1 MENGPLTID
10 LSESQKNLSK
20 LIEINKDGQISKK
33 VNPTTI
39 VGYGVNLDNIKKE
52 INIAIDDADRSG
64 HFGVFGTTRVGKTRL
79 IETIVEQDIKKGYN
93 VAIFDPK
100 GDLDLMNR
108 VIQAAA
114 ESGRLYDLMLLTT
127 VFPELSIKLDPL
139 SHYYMEDELT
149 DHVISGIKAKEDYFI
164 AIAQEVTQAIIAG
177 LILQAKSRNEKPDI
191 SFYDVKNRS
200 DYINLKKFG
209 EAISMLRGSDEICQ
223 GISQILTSPMDFFSK
238 VSSSLRTTLSALTT
252 GSTGQVLGKCHQN
265 EFVKRFEEGKGVILF
280 CNTGSML
287 ARRTAH
293 LVGRVLISMIQSMV
307 GRFFVSGRKL
317 TPPLCIHID
326 EGHNMLYRGIQE
338 LFSKGGGANCWVH
351 FYTQSVAQMT
361 EEVGKD
367 AARSILDNINTWIY
381 MLVNHPETA
390 QYVEDSSPEVKVYS
404 PILSFGG
411 GITIKE
417 VKERRIKAFKVMELD
432 KREFYMKT
440 YGKLFKGKT
449 ADVHSSCV
457 SVVLPAVKG

>member
-1 MENGPLTID
+1 MENDSTAVD
-10 LSESQKNLSK
+10 LSQSRENLHR
-20 LIEINKDGQISKK
+20 LIDINNEGQISKK
-33 VNPTTI
+33 TDSTTI
-39 VGYGVNLDNIKKE
+39 VGHGVNLDNIKKE
-52 INIAIDDADRSG
+52 IDIAIDDADRSG

-79 IETIVEQDIKKGYN
+79 VEAIVEQDIRKGYN
-93 VAIFDPK
+93 VAVFDPK

-108 VIQAAA
+108 VIQTAA
-114 ESGRLYDLMLLTT
+114 ESGRLHDLLLLTT
-127 VFPELSIKLDPL
+127 VFPEFSIKLDPL

-177 LILQAKSRNEKPDI
+177 LILQAKCMNEKPNI

-200 DYINLKKFG
+200 DYISLKKFR
-209 EAISMLRGSDEICQ
+209 ESISVLGGSDEICQ
-223 GISQILTSPMDFFSK
+223 SISQILTSPMDFFSK

-317 TPPLCIHID
+317 SPPLCIHLD

-351 FYTQSVAQMT
+351 FYTQSVAQIT

-440 YGKLFKGKT
+440 YGKLFKGRT
-449 ADVHSSCV
+449 ADVQGSYI